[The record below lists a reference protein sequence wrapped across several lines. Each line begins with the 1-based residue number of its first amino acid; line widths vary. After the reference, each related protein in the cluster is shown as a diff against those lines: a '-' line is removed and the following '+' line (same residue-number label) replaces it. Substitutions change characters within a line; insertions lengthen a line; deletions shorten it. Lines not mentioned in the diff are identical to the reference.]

1 VTDDLNSQIGK
12 LHQHIQNVS
21 HQVADVKRGLDE
33 LHKAD
38 LRHSERLD
46 HLERAVSKD
55 ISDLA
60 AHEREANL
68 YRSHLVE
75 GFASLKGSV
84 DKLDERF
91 GKHAEAE
98 ELDRK
103 AVIQGQKITIRSLL
117 IAAAGLAFSGFAL
130 LWQTGGLA

>member
-1 VTDDLNSQIGK
+1 MTDDNNEIGK
-12 LHQHIQNVS
+12 LHQHLEHIS
-21 HQVADVKRGLDE
+21 HQVRDVKEGQDR
-33 LHKAD
+33 LHQD
-38 LRHSERLD
+38 HLRLSERVD